1 MWAKFLSPS
10 DLVKTS
16 PKSDIRNLWS
26 RATLS
31 QPKLTNVYKDSAQ
44 EDSPESSKAGQRTH
58 SEPTWEERDDRK
70 KVNIMDIMNPQADG
84 HTSEQ
89 SPSSF
94 LRNDVE
100 GVEDSGAKM
109 GQCGFTTLWAVG
121 VKRGEAVGS
130 KFLGFPEWGTCANL
144 SRLTNQAF
152 LERPLLGRHQTGSC
166 GQATPGPREAPRR
179 QMLKGLAS
187 LGPCF

>member
-1 MWAKFLSPS
+1 MSAKSLSPR
-10 DLVKTS
+10 DLVKAS
-16 PKSDIRNLWS
+16 SKSDIRNLWS

-31 QPKLTNVYKDSAQ
+31 QPKLTNVYKNSDQ
-44 EDSPESSKAGQRTH
+44 EDRPESRKAGQRTH
-58 SEPTWEERDDRK
+58 SEPAWEEWDDRK

-84 HTSEQ
+84 HTWEQ
-89 SPSSF
+89 SPGSF
-94 LRNDVE
+94 SRNDVE

-121 VKRGEAVGS
+121 VKLGEAVGS

-152 LERPLLGRHQTGSC
+152 LERPLLGRHQTRSC
-166 GQATPGPREAPRR
+166 GQATPGPREARR